1 MIINTICAFSDSRVS
16 QCYFFALWQL
26 QPMFCWCNSKFYV
39 AFDFDVW
46 ETIRN
51 WREVRRTQFM
61 RILWVNL
68 STVWPRKP
76 WQGWRKAATIRKES
90 SPSTNFQLLL
100 SFATSRCFGAAP
112 CVARIISSLTSF
124 IRFVNWQLSSWIEIE
139 FETSFAG
146 FQEKGDDTVGQRVH
160 SVLNLFEAAQGNCK
174 DFWNDD
180 EMIMVKRII
189 YKRDR

>member
-1 MIINTICAFSDSRVS
+1 MTGMIINTICAFSDSRVS

-51 WREVRRTQFM
+51 WIEVRRTQFM

-76 WQGWRKAATIRKES
+76 WQGWRKAATIQKES

-124 IRFVNWQLSSWIEIE
+124 IRFVNWQLFKLNWNRIWNILCRLSRERRWHCWPKSSLSSQP
-139 FETSFAG
+139 FRGCSG
-146 FQEKGDDTVGQRVH
+146 
-160 SVLNLFEAAQGNCK
+160 
-174 DFWNDD
+174 
-180 EMIMVKRII
+180 
-189 YKRDR
+189 